1 MSREAARME
10 AHDSG
15 GAVAQH
21 DSASPGKRTLVDGPL
36 SDREPEGAV
45 PGATPGAAPAQPSAT
60 AAPPR
65 GETPTP
71 GPRTDGVKDAPR
83 ATYLVPFDRSPLAAP
98 GERIIC
104 SAEFEGGTASDYEIA
119 YSTVGGHFTS
129 ASGPT
134 TVTIQG
140 LISGN
145 VNFHVPTGWNGTD
158 AVSVTMKL
166 KKKADGSVVQT
177 ETWNF

>member
-1 MSREAARME
+1 MSREAARIE
-10 AHDSG
+10 APESRG
-15 GAVAQH
+15 TGAAQ
-21 DSASPGKRTLVDGPL
+21 SEGAGPGKRSLVDGPL
-36 SDREPEGAV
+36 ADRDPA
-45 PGATPGAAPAQPSAT
+45 GATPAGAPAQASAS
-60 AAPPR
+60 AAPGR
-65 GETPTP
+65 EETPTP
-71 GPRTDGVKDAPR
+71 GARTDGVKDAPH